1 MPIATLTDLSIAFG
15 TDQILDHIEL
25 TIESGERIAL
35 AGRNGAGK
43 STLLNIISG
52 SINADDGDVWRA
64 DRLKFSTLSQN
75 LPKRE
80 DISVFDSISS
90 GFYEIGSYLREYNS
104 LIQQTPADSKCM
116 QRLAELQKGM
126 PQDPP

>member
-1 MPIATLTDLSIAFG
+1 MPIATLTSLSIAFG

-25 TIESGERIAL
+25 TIERGERIAL

-64 DRLKFSTLSQN
+64 DNLKFSTLSQD
-75 LPKRE
+75 LPKRQ
-80 DISVFDSISS
+80 D
-90 GFYEIGSYLREYNS
+90 LS
-104 LIQQTPADSKCM
+104 LIHI
-116 QRLAELQKGM
+116 
-126 PQDPP
+126 

>member
-64 DRLKFSTLSQN
+64 DSLKFSTLSQTFQSA
-75 LPKRE
+75 K
-80 DISVFDSISS
+80 I
-90 GFYEIGSYLREYNS
+90 YLY
-104 LIQQTPADSKCM
+104 LIQYRASFTK
-116 QRLAELQKGM
+116 
-126 PQDPP
+126 

>member
-43 STLLNIISG
+43 STLMNIISG

-64 DRLKFSTLSQN
+64 ESLKFSTLSQN

-80 DISVFDSISS
+80 DISVFDSISQ
-90 GFYEIGSYLREYNS
+90 SYDAL
-104 LIQQTPADSKCM
+104 LFGLTAV
-116 QRLAELQKGM
+116 
-126 PQDPP
+126 